1 MPIQQTLAM
10 IKPDAVQRN
19 LIGSIIQLMEANK
32 LVVKKITMMKLSVS
46 QAEKFYIIH
55 KDKHF
60 YSKLIE
66 YMTSEPVIV
75 QILKGEN
82 CIERYRSVMGATN
95 PENAENGTIR
105 KLFALNVQENA
116 VHGSDSDENAAIEI
130 GFHFSGRELF

>member
-1 MPIQQTLAM
+1 MAIQQTLAM

-32 LVVKKITMMKLSVS
+32 LVVKKIIMMKLSVS

-66 YMTSEPVIV
+66 YMTSDQVVVILLEGDNA
-75 QILKGEN
+75 ISA
-82 CIERYRSVMGATN
+82 YRDLMGSTN
-95 PENAENGTIR
+95 PEEAEEKTIR
-105 KLFALNVQENA
+105 KLYAVNTTYNS
-116 VHGSDSDENAAIEI
+116 VHGSDSPENARIEI
-130 GFHFSGRELF
+130 DFFFKS

>member
-1 MPIQQTLAM
+1 MAIQQTLAM

-32 LVVKKITMMKLSVS
+32 LIVKKIIMMKLSVS

-66 YMTSEPVIV
+66 YMTSDQVVVILLEGDNA
-75 QILKGEN
+75 ISA
-82 CIERYRSVMGATN
+82 YRDLMGSTN
-95 PENAENGTIR
+95 PEEAGEKTIR
-105 KLFALNVQENA
+105 KLYA
-116 VHGSDSDENAAIEI
+116 VNTTYNSIHGSDSPENAKIEI
-130 GFHFSGRELF
+130 DFFFKL

>member
-1 MPIQQTLAM
+1 MAIQQTLAM

-32 LVVKKITMMKLSVS
+32 LVVKKIIMMKLSVS

-66 YMTSEPVIV
+66 YMTSGQVVVILLEGDNA
-75 QILKGEN
+75 ISA
-82 CIERYRSVMGATN
+82 YRDLMGSTN
-95 PENAENGTIR
+95 PEEAEEKTIR
-105 KLFALNVQENA
+105 KLYA
-116 VHGSDSDENAAIEI
+116 VNTTYNSIHGSDSPENAKIEI
-130 GFHFSGRELF
+130 DFFFKS

>member
-1 MPIQQTLAM
+1 MAIQQTLAM

-32 LVVKKITMMKLSVS
+32 LVVKKIIMMNLSVN

-66 YMTSEPVIV
+66 YMTSDQVVVILLEGDNA
-75 QILKGEN
+75 ISA
-82 CIERYRSVMGATN
+82 YRDLMGSTN
-95 PENAENGTIR
+95 PEEAGEKTIR
-105 KLFALNVQENA
+105 KLYA
-116 VHGSDSDENAAIEI
+116 VNTTYNSIHGSDSPENAKIEI
-130 GFHFSGRELF
+130 DFFFKS

>member
-1 MPIQQTLAM
+1 MAIQQTLAM

-32 LVVKKITMMKLSVS
+32 LIVKKIIMMKLSVS

-66 YMTSEPVIV
+66 YMTSDQVVVILLEGDNA
-75 QILKGEN
+75 IST
-82 CIERYRSVMGATN
+82 YRDLMGSTN
-95 PENAENGTIR
+95 PEEAGEKTIR
-105 KLFALNVQENA
+105 KLYA
-116 VHGSDSDENAAIEI
+116 VNTTYNSIHGSDSPENAKIEI
-130 GFHFSGRELF
+130 DFFFKL